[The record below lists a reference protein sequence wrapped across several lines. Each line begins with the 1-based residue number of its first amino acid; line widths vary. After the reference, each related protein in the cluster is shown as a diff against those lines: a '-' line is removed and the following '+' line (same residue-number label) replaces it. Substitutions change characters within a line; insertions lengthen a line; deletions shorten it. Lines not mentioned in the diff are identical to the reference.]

1 MNSAPSSFTPPA
13 QQALGSGFDAAT
25 TADAVMQGIDLA
37 GRTAIVTGGHSGL
50 GRETVHA
57 LAAAG
62 ARVVAPARDVAR
74 AAQALSDIAG
84 VEVWPMDLLDP
95 ASIDRFAAR
104 FTAAGRPL
112 DLLVLSAGIMALPTL
127 ERDARGLERQFATNH
142 IGHFQFTGRLWPAL
156 AAAAGARVVVVSS
169 RGHRFS
175 PVVFEDVQ
183 FAHRPYDR
191 WAAYGQ
197 SKTANALFA
206 LELDRRGQAAGVR
219 AFSVHPGGIVDT
231 NLAQHL
237 SAQELRAA
245 GAIDAQGRPV
255 IDPFHGLKT
264 VAQGAATQLWC
275 ATSPRLAGMGGL
287 YCEDVDVAPL
297 VPETA
302 KGAWLD
308 AAGRHRAGVFA
319 QAADPAAAQRL
330 WQMSEAVT
338 GLHFP

>member
-1 MNSAPSSFTPPA
+1 MTADTTPA
-13 QQALGSGFDAAT
+13 QHAVGPGFDAAT
-25 TADAVMQGIDLA
+25 TADAVMQGIDLG

-50 GRETVHA
+50 GRETVRA

-62 ARVVAPARDVAR
+62 ARVIAPARDVAR
-74 AAQALSDIAG
+74 AERELAGIAG

-104 FTAAGRPL
+104 FVDEGRPL
-112 DLLVLSAGIMALPTL
+112 HLLILSAGIMALPTL
-127 ERDARGLERQFATNH
+127 QRDARGLELQFATNH
-142 IGHFQFTGRLWPAL
+142 IGHFQLTARLWPAL
-156 AAAAGARVVVVSS
+156 AASGARVVAVSS

-175 PVVFEDVQ
+175 PLVFDDLQ
-183 FAHRPYDR
+183 FERRPYDR

-219 AFSVHPGGIVDT
+219 AFSAHPGGIVDT
-231 NLAQHL
+231 NLARHL
-237 SAQELRAA
+237 SVEALRAA

-255 IDPFHGLKT
+255 IDPFNGLKT

-275 ATSPRLAGMGGL
+275 ATSPRLAGLGGL

-297 VPETA
+297 VPETSRSD
-302 KGAWLD
+302 WLD
-308 AAGRHRAGVFA
+308 AAGRNRAGVFA
-319 QAADPAAAQRL
+319 HAVDPAAAQRL
-330 WQMSEAVT
+330 WQVSEAIT
-338 GLHFP
+338 GLRLP